1 MKTLIIYIF
10 IGLVIDIISIGIM
23 RFLYIKF
30 NFNIYEDVDFIFV
43 VDEEILTV
51 CIILLP
57 LIYPIIILFLII
69 ISFCKLLDLLSSS
82 KIINLVK
89 KIIGIK
95 NEDNDSHLSF

>member
-23 RFLYIKF
+23 RFLYVKF
-30 NFNIYEDVDFIFV
+30 NFNIYEDADFIFV

-69 ISFCKLLDLLSSS
+69 IAFCKLFDLLSSS
-82 KIINLVK
+82 KVINLVK

-95 NEDNDSHLSF
+95 NEDNDSYLSI